1 MRIILIPLSI
11 IYLIYLNIKNFLFI
25 SGILKSTQFNIPV
38 ICIGNLSFGG
48 SGKTPHTDFIVNFL
62 KKKYKVAILSR
73 GYQRKSSGFIEV
85 NINDS
90 FELILCLS

>member
-1 MRIILIPLSI
+1 MIDIEYMNRILLIPLSI

-62 KKKYKVAILSR
+62 KKTLFSL
-73 GYQRKSSGFIEV
+73 F
-85 NINDS
+85 
-90 FELILCLS
+90 LIL